1 MVSPREADMGRGKDT
16 RLDLPLDPARAPL
29 VHNSL
34 GEVERRGP
42 REQTRDGRPAPASRE
57 PWGRGCRAP
66 GGSTSHSLCTFPR
79 AAENE
84 HIAASQ
90 VSFHNARL
98 ELEGVQQ
105 TDSFCLSTSGF
116 VTQQRKIR
124 VQIASASNVNRSS

>member
-1 MVSPREADMGRGKDT
+1 MLSPREADLGRGKDT
-16 RLDLPLDPARAPL
+16 RLDLPLDPARAPQ

-42 REQTRDGRPAPASRE
+42 REQTRDSRPAPDSRE

-84 HIAASQ
+84 HIAAS
-90 VSFHNARL
+90 
-98 ELEGVQQ
+98 
-105 TDSFCLSTSGF
+105 
-116 VTQQRKIR
+116 
-124 VQIASASNVNRSS
+124 